1 MPSNAMKISQLI
13 YTLQG
18 ILDKQGDLDVVIPN
32 QAADRVL
39 AVQFAD
45 VCAQPG
51 WPWKALIRPV
61 LAIQPADDYQAT
73 PEDSGGWSYDLSI
86 APEGVLVRVM
96 KRRGGEDTGVRIGDK
111 WSVYEGG
118 ARAWEIAPG
127 GVLAWRGLN

>member
-13 YTLQG
+13 VTLQG

-39 AVQFAD
+39 AVQHAT
-45 VCAQPG
+45 VTPQAG
-51 WPWKALIRPV
+51 WPWKSLIRPV
-61 LAIQPADDYQAT
+61 LALEPTDDYAVT
-73 PEDSGGWSYDLSI
+73 PEESGGWSYDLNM

-96 KRRGGEDTGVRIGDK
+96 KRRGGEDTGVRTGDK
-111 WSVYEGG
+111 WAVYEGG
-118 ARAWEIAPG
+118 PTAWEVAPG